1 MVEAIANSIED
12 KLIDGLSFKLSPGAS
27 YVQERKSVTY
37 HPQGSNIYTAIGG
50 TKLIKMLI
58 TGDGW
63 VDPSTFRIMF
73 DLRNNESVDKEL
85 RPIGG
90 PWSFFKR
97 LRILCAGAVVEDIT
111 EYSRVHEMFST
122 LTAPD
127 SRTNV
132 DMEGFGRNINI
143 RDTDEAALTALN
155 LSGILPGQAQTVL
168 FKPLS
173 GLFNQNKFLPV
184 RYAPITIE
192 LELVNDA
199 IEPILS
205 KFGTEDPVDGPFT
218 AANTSLA
225 WQIENV
231 QAKLDLCT
239 LDNGF
244 ENQYAEH
251 LLEGKP
257 LPINYNTYVSQMQS
271 LYGDGTNG
279 QKDVRINV
287 SRALTRLKSV
297 FVTFYLKSLDGSSKN
312 LKEWNTFYSPMKAY
326 ATPGKLSQYNS
337 NGEFEYQLQVGSKL
351 FPEFPIR
358 SHSEGYYQ
366 LRKCLGV
373 QSSAVHN
380 FDINSHE
387 YRTSKFILGLDLER
401 VLEAGFTGM
410 NTRAGDLMS
419 ILFKHSDAT
428 AANYATS
435 MHTVL
440 HSDNILEIRDAG
452 CQVFD

>member
-12 KLIDGLSFKLSPGAS
+12 KLIDGLSFKLAPGAS

-37 HPQGSNIYTAIGG
+37 HPQGSNIYMATGG

-73 DLRNNESVDKEL
+73 DLRNNASDVDKQL
-85 RPIGG
+85 RPLGG

-97 LRILCAGAVVEDIT
+97 LRILCGGAVVEDIT
-111 EYSRVHEMFST
+111 EYNRVHERFST

-132 DMEGFGRNINI
+132 DMEGFGRNNNI
-143 RDTDEAALTALN
+143 RDTDESTLTALN
-155 LSGILPGQAQTVL
+155 FSGILHGQAQTVL

-199 IEPILS
+199 TEPILTKLVTGS
-205 KFGTEDPVDGPFT
+205 ATDLFT
-218 AANTSLA
+218 ADNTSLV

-279 QKDVRINV
+279 QKDVRLNV

-297 FVTFYLKSLDGSSKN
+297 FVTFYLKSLDGLAKH

-326 ATPGKLSQYNS
+326 ADNGDLNQFNS

-358 SHSEGYYQ
+358 SHAEGYYQ

-401 VLEAGFTGM
+401 VLEAGFTGL

-419 ILFKHSDAT
+419 ILFKHNDST
-428 AANYATS
+428 AGHYATS

-440 HSDNILEIRDAG
+440 HADCVLEIRDAG
-452 CQVFD
+452 VQVFD